1 MGHSRL
7 AATFLGICLSVL
19 GTLAPATA
27 ATLPPGFTETLVAA
41 GLVRPT
47 AMAIAPDGRVFV
59 CEQDGRLRVIRDG
72 ALLAAP
78 FHTLSV
84 NSLGERGLLGIAFDP
99 GFANNHFLYVYY
111 TTGSAPIHNRVSRL
125 TANGDVVVPGSEV
138 QILNLEPLSAT
149 NHNGGAIHFGNDGKL
164 YVAVGENAVPGN
176 SQTLDNRLG
185 KMLRIN
191 ANGSIP
197 GDNPF
202 NATATGVNRAIW
214 ALGLR
219 NPFTFGVDRVSGRIF
234 INDVGAGAWEEI
246 NDGIPGANYGWPD
259 TEGPTTNPNFDTPFH
274 AYDRRGTG
282 ECAIAGGTFY
292 SPITM
297 QFPAQYAGVYFFADL
312 CKGWIHTLDPDT
324 AAVGN
329 FATGITAPVDL
340 RVSDDGSLYYLA
352 RGESDADGQLYRV
365 TAPTGS
371 GANLRISAFRV
382 PERGASGGSISV
394 RDTTSNSGTAAAAP
408 TRTGFWFST
417 DNTLGGDAPLG
428 ARAVPVLAPGASNT
442 GTTSV
447 TLPTVTAGTYYLIAE
462 ADFDGVI
469 GETDESDNVAVRT
482 LLVGAD
488 LIVSLV
494 TIPSSPT
501 STSPTTIR
509 VTTKNKGGE
518 LAGASSARLYRSANG
533 TIDAGDTLLQV
544 FAIPPLAANASDVS
558 ETTLMLP
565 AGTYFL
571 IVQVDAGG
579 VVNEV
584 NESNNTKKVQKTVP

>member
-1 MGHSRL
+1 MRHARL
-7 AATFLGICLSVL
+7 AATFVICLSVL
-19 GTLAPATA
+19 GTLTAATA
-27 ATLPPGFTETLVAA
+27 ATLPPGFTETLVAD

-47 AMAIAPDGRVFV
+47 AMAIAPDGRIFV

-72 ALLAAP
+72 ALLDDP

-84 NSLGERGLLGIAFDP
+84 NSSGERGLLGVAFDP
-99 GFANNHFLYVYY
+99 DFANNHFLYVYY
-111 TTGSAPIHNRVSRL
+111 TTSSAPIHNRVSRL
-125 TANGDVVVPGSEV
+125 TANGDVVVPGSEL
-138 QILNLEPLSAT
+138 QILNLETLSAT
-149 NHNGGAIHFGNDGKL
+149 NHNGGAIHFGKDGKL
-164 YVAVGENAVPGN
+164 YVAVGENAVPSN

-191 ANGSIP
+191 ANGTIP

-202 NATATGVNRAIW
+202 NATATGLNKAIW

-234 INDVGAGAWEEI
+234 INDVGQGAWEEV

-259 TEGPTTNPNFDTPFH
+259 TEGPTNNPNFDSPFY

-282 ECAIAGGTFY
+282 ECAIAGGAFY

-297 QFPAQYAGVYFFADL
+297 QFPAPYAGRYFFADL
-312 CKGWIHTLDPDT
+312 CKGWIHAVDPDT
-324 AAVGN
+324 ADVDD

-340 RVSDDGSLYYLA
+340 SVSDDGSLYYLA
-352 RGESDADGQLYRV
+352 RGASANAGVLYRI
-365 TAPTGS
+365 TGPAGP
-371 GANLRISAFRV
+371 GANSRV
-382 PERGASGGSISV
+382 SYFGVPSRAASGDSISL
-394 RDTTSNSGTAAAAP
+394 RDTTTNSGTAAAAS

-417 DNTLGGDAPLG
+417 DNTLGNDAPLG
-428 ARAVPVLAPGASNT
+428 TRAVPFLAPGASNK

-447 TLPTVTAGTYYLIAE
+447 TLPTVAAGTYYLIAE
-462 ADFDGVI
+462 ADVDSQI
-469 GETDESDNVAVRT
+469 AESDESDNLAVKK

-494 TIPSSPT
+494 TIPASPT

-509 VTTKNKGGE
+509 VMTKNTGGE
-518 LAGASSARLYRSANG
+518 LAGASSARLYRSVNG
-533 TIDAGDTLLQV
+533 TIGAGDTLMHV
-544 FAIPPLAANASDVS
+544 FAIPPLAANSSDVS
-558 ETTLMLP
+558 EVMLMLP

-579 VVNEV
+579 AVNEV
-584 NESNNTKKVQKTVP
+584 NEGNNTKKVKKTVP